1 MPQFPAQGLAISIS
15 GFLNRALHQGVQTRH
30 NWDRPSSHSSTLIT
44 MSTQVSQQIVLCL
57 SGGMDST
64 ALLLRYL
71 AQGYFVHGISFDYG
85 QKHRLELDRLQ
96 ANLAYFRQQ
105 GISSIHWSL
114 VDLSTTNQLLASAL
128 TSSDVD
134 VPLGHYEQ
142 ASMKSTFV
150 PNRNAIFCAIAYGH
164 ALSIAERT
172 AQSVKLGLGVHSG
185 DHAIYPDCR
194 PDFYKALL
202 HAFQIGN
209 WNSERIQLELP
220 YLHWNKA
227 DILKDARRAVDQL
240 NLNFATVFRNTCTSY
255 LPDSQGRS
263 LGLTGSDV
271 ERILAFHQLGW
282 VDPLDYQVPWQ
293 DAVEQALVLEQ
304 KSRADGPRV
313 PPSSD
318 QNNLVP

>member
-1 MPQFPAQGLAISIS
+1 
-15 GFLNRALHQGVQTRH
+15 
-30 NWDRPSSHSSTLIT
+30 
-44 MSTQVSQQIVLCL
+44 MSTQVSQQIVLCF

-64 ALLLRYL
+64 ALLLRFS

-172 AQSVKLGLGVHSG
+172 AQSVKLGLGYLFG
-185 DHAIYPDCR
+185 YHAIYPDCR
-194 PDFYKALL
+194 PDFYKVLL

-220 YLHWNKA
+220 YLQWNKVGHLERCPPGRRS
-227 DILKDARRAVDQL
+227 IEFEFRHRFSEYVHKLLARQPRPFAGFDWL
-240 NLNFATVFRNTCTSY
+240 GRGTNLGVFINWAGSI
-255 LPDSQGRS
+255 RS
-263 LGLTGSDV
+263 IINS
-271 ERILAFHQLGW
+271 
-282 VDPLDYQVPWQ
+282 WQ

-304 KSRADGPRV
+304 TFRADGPPV

-318 QNNLVP
+318 QNNFVP